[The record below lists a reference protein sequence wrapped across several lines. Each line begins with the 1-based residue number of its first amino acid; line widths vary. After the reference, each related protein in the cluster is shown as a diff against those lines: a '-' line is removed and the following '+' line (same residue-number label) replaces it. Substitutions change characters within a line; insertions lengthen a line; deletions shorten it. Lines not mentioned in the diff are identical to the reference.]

1 MSRPVVVPI
10 WSPQDSIDTAQ
21 AFHLELHNAERG
33 VSQSQSRTGFGN
45 RLMFSRSR
53 ERKARRMDALAVA
66 LLMILMAAFGCVVVL
81 LSAPQA
87 KADATS
93 FAYAAHNA
101 TAVCEVI
108 AEFPSAAGVLGIM
121 AAIRE
126 DGLTNDQA
134 AAAVVMSVSEVCP
147 RYMYVLEAFADRGVN
162 A

>member
-1 MSRPVVVPI
+1 MICVLRPVRDAV
-10 WSPQDSIDTAQ
+10 DTASE
-21 AFHLELHNAERG
+21 FHLELDNERG
-33 VSQSQSRTGFGN
+33 QW
-45 RLMFSRSR
+45 LFSHSR

-66 LLMILMAAFGCVVVL
+66 LLLIVMAAFGCVVVL

-121 AAIRE
+121 AGIRE
-126 DGLTNDQA
+126 HGGLSNEQA
-134 AAAVVMSVSEVCP
+134 AEVVVMSVSEVCP

>member
-1 MSRPVVVPI
+1 MSRPVVRPI
-10 WSPQDSIDTAQ
+10 WTPQDSIDTAHQ
-21 AFHLELHNAERG
+21 FHMELANAERG
-33 VSQSQSRTGFGN
+33 VPERKSR
-45 RLMFSRSR
+45 LFSVSR
-53 ERKARRMDALAVA
+53 ERKARYLDALAVG
-66 LLMILMAAFGCVVVL
+66 LLMILMAAFGCIVL
-81 LSAPQA
+81 LLSTPQA

-121 AAIRE
+121 AGIRE
-126 DGLTNDQA
+126 HGGLSNEQA
-134 AAAVVMSVSEVCP
+134 AEAVVMSVSEVCP

>member
-1 MSRPVVVPI
+1 MVVPI
-10 WSPQDSIDTAQ
+10 WTPQDSVDTAHQ
-21 AFHLELHNAERG
+21 FHMELHNAERG
-33 VSQSQSRTGFGN
+33 RR
-45 RLMFSRSR
+45 RLFSVSR
-53 ERKARRMDALAVA
+53 ERKARRMDAFAVA
-66 LLMILMAAFGCVVVL
+66 LLMILMAAFGCIVML
-81 LSAPQA
+81 LSTPTA

-108 AEFPSAAGVLGIM
+108 SEFPSAAGVLGIM

-134 AAAVVMSVSEVCP
+134 AEAVVMSVSEVCP